1 MKSFVFIT
9 GKAKQFQRWE
19 LCSQSVLH
27 CRSECRQGTISC
39 KLAVMWAIAL
49 KNSALQSTKVHELC
63 FPHLTGKIKLQ
74 NYIQQIWRYW
84 SAFSS
89 LMFTVLEGKKKKKQ
103 LVGPL
108 CNIKKASCNPAPVIN
123 ITWEDWF
130 LKISYFQPRY
140 TRGL

>member
-39 KLAVMWAIAL
+39 KLAVMWATAL
-49 KNSALQSTKVHELC
+49 KNSALQSWAMLSPSDWKNKTAELHPANMEVLKC
-63 FPHLTGKIKLQ
+63 FLKS
-74 NYIQQIWRYW
+74 YVYCVRR
-84 SAFSS
+84 
-89 LMFTVLEGKKKKKQ
+89 GKKKMQ
-103 LVGPL
+103 LVVPL

>member
-49 KNSALQSTKVHELC
+49 KNSALQSTKVHEPC

-74 NYIQQIWRYW
+74 NYIP
-84 SAFSS
+84 AN
-89 LMFTVLEGKKKKKQ
+89 MEVLK
-103 LVGPL
+103 
-108 CNIKKASCNPAPVIN
+108 C
-123 ITWEDWF
+123 F
-130 LKISYFQPRY
+130 LKSYVYWVRRKKNSYLLVPFVIL
-140 TRGL
+140 RGILQSCSSHKYNLGRLVFKNFIFPAQVH